1 MENRILP
8 VLISAILACIVL
20 SPALAR
26 TTKKAT
32 PAPSHLPTITAVA
45 GNTITVS
52 DDKSAKTI
60 TVSPLTEITVNGQ
73 KGTFNDLK
81 PGMTV
86 SLTLT
91 SPTQASKIAATSK

>member
-1 MENRILP
+1 MKIKVLLVFVCA
-8 VLISAILACIVL
+8 VLIAVAPCF
-20 SPALAR
+20 AR

-32 PAPSHLPTITAVA
+32 PPPTHVPTISAVS
-45 GNTITVS
+45 GNTITVA

-73 KGTFNDLK
+73 KSSLADLK

-86 SLTLT
+86 SLTL
-91 SPTQASKIAATSK
+91 SGPTQASKIAATSK